1 MFFVLLLWLWTSTT
15 VMTRTTTMAKMT
27 MTTTKTTTT
36 TATMTTTS
44 SPFASTKLL
53 ALREIAPKPLSMK
66 FKAFSWLQNLSLS
79 LSRLVICISLT
90 IGTLLL
96 LLPLLPLLAKSK
108 LLSCFY
114 SAVQDF
120 RNLVIILQ
128 LKFFGQNKKLIIQ
141 NFWIEHNVILPK
153 PWPSE
158 YFWGC
163 LTSEHNIRRSHF

>member
-96 LLPLLPLLAKSK
+96 LLPLLTKSK

>member
-27 MTTTKTTTT
+27 MTTTKTMTT
-36 TATMTTTS
+36 TMTTTS

-79 LSRLVICISLT
+79 RLVICISLT

-96 LLPLLPLLAKSK
+96 LLPLLPLLTKSK

-163 LTSEHNIRRSHF
+163 LTSEHNIRRSHFTK

>member
-15 VMTRTTTMAKMT
+15 VMTRTTTMAKM
-27 MTTTKTTTT
+27 TTKTTTT

-96 LLPLLPLLAKSK
+96 LLPLLPLLTKSK

-163 LTSEHNIRRSHF
+163 LTSEHNIRRSHFTK